1 MIYFE
6 DLAMIEKYGNDV
18 ILRHCKALDDWYYR
32 IDSQKKYYED
42 CSSNSNFIDATM
54 CSAETL
60 EETLIWC
67 DLHGLNILE
76 MIEED

>member
-32 IDSQKKYYED
+32 IDSEK
-42 CSSNSNFIDATM
+42 
-54 CSAETL
+54 
-60 EETLIWC
+60 
-67 DLHGLNILE
+67 IL
-76 MIEED
+76 